1 MTERALAP
9 TRLEMAYLGVEVSD
23 LGATTRFNQDLLGL
37 EASGAREGYP
47 SSWRVDLAPY
57 RLLAREGPSDD
68 IAVLG
73 IEAADESV
81 FEEVVNMVEASGTA
95 TAEADDAACKGRQV
109 RRMARMIAPWG
120 TPIELVLGFERLAEE
135 PVLDGVPGGFLTH
148 GVGFGHL
155 VLEVEGGQFEASRR
169 FLEQGI
175 GLVRSDSLTMDT
187 GDGQMRGVF
196 YHCNP
201 RHHSLALGTPPAGAP
216 PRRLHHMML
225 EAREVDGVVSFYA
238 VGPAGYQVEVG
249 WGAVQITDPWDGDH
263 VYDRGSRWGHKPHE

>member
-1 MTERALAP
+1 
-9 TRLEMAYLGVEVSD
+9 
-23 LGATTRFNQDLLGL
+23 
-37 EASGAREGYP
+37 
-47 SSWRVDLAPY
+47 
-57 RLLAREGPSDD
+57 
-68 IAVLG
+68 
-73 IEAADESV
+73 
-81 FEEVVNMVEASGTA
+81 
-95 TAEADDAACKGRQV
+95 
-109 RRMARMIAPWG
+109 
-120 TPIELVLGFERLAEE
+120 
-135 PVLDGVPGGFLTH
+135 
-148 GVGFGHL
+148 
-155 VLEVEGGQFEASRR
+155 LEVEGGQFEASRR

-225 EAREVDGVVSFYA
+225 EAREVDGVGAVYERILAAGVPIAAGLGRHDNDGMFSFYA